1 MGVSALQRATIAHNK
16 RKETQKAQRRAK
28 VLNAY
33 VNLSLGHKVPWTVD
47 GDQISDGKTVWTL
60 RPEEIK
66 LAKERVKTIQA
77 KREKVE
83 AEKKTAEELDVA
95 QREAGTLRQALLEEM
110 EGATLE
116 DIKQYVSDN
125 LSGRFSD
132 DIVNKVLEALNTQ
145 EVSP

>member
-16 RKETQKAQRRAK
+16 RKEIQKAQRRAK

-33 VNLSLGHKVPWTVD
+33 VNLLLGHKISWTVD

-66 LAKERVKTIQA
+66 SAKERVKTIQA

-83 AEKKTAEELDVA
+83 AEKKAAEELDA
-95 QREAGTLRQALLEEM
+95 TQEADTLRQALLEEM
-110 EGATLE
+110 ENATLE
-116 DIKQYVSDN
+116 DIKQHVSDN
-125 LSGRFSD
+125 LSGRFSE
-132 DIVNKVLEALNTQ
+132 DIINKVLEALTNQDVTK
-145 EVSP
+145 